1 MATII
6 SFTPMI
12 ILDRYPIFRNKEYVK
27 TPNGVQIGPIRV
39 PVANTYGP
47 EKGKINVEL
56 GSPFYVHL
64 HDLPEYTK
72 ICIAQTD
79 VDNEYDNIMNKAL
92 RSYKLH
98 RDKERAD
105 TRQKLLK
112 TAYKKRW
119 HVPHAPSRP
128 ATPDRKPRPK
138 SSLPP
143 KMDAIK
149 EVLEANTSN
158 GNNYESAEPKKPVDV
173 KRVTLSMDAPSM
185 SNSYIRRTQQTSQS
199 WYSQSCP
206 STSYLNSHMMRQYQS
221 SGSASPTS
229 SASSKS
235 YSGSGASTRASYSP
249 QLKKKTE
256 SSPKKRPESA
266 KTNYSYDGGIFVP
279 NKPKHDYFV
288 IHPDWVSE
296 AMSIQKLS
304 LKERRPVSRT
314 GTWPGR
320 RCKSAPPP
328 KLRNPITWDVINGE
342 DSKY

>member
-1 MATII
+1 MAT
-6 SFTPMI
+6 FV
-12 ILDRYPIFRNKEYVK
+12 LDHQYNTDKVIPIGTSMMELFPHSTLIASRGETTVT

-39 PVANTYGP
+39 PVANTY
-47 EKGKINVEL
+47 
-56 GSPFYVHL
+56 
-64 HDLPEYTK
+64 
-72 ICIAQTD
+72 D

-128 ATPDRKPRPK
+128 VTPDRKPRPK

-149 EVLEANTSN
+149 EVLEANTTN
-158 GNNYESAEPKKPVDV
+158 ESYDSTEPKKPVDV

-185 SNSYIRRTQQTSQS
+185 SNSFMRRNQTSQA
-199 WYSQSCP
+199 WYSHSCP

-221 SGSASPTS
+221 SGSASPS
-229 SASSKS
+229 SSTSSKS

-328 KLRNPITWDVINGE
+328 KLRNPITWDVVHGV
-342 DSKY
+342 DHKY

>member
-1 MATII
+1 MHEEGVIC
-6 SFTPMI
+6 
-12 ILDRYPIFRNKEYVK
+12 LR

-39 PVANTYGP
+39 PVANTY
-47 EKGKINVEL
+47 
-56 GSPFYVHL
+56 
-64 HDLPEYTK
+64 
-72 ICIAQTD
+72 D

-105 TRQKLLK
+105 NRQKLLK

-149 EVLEANTSN
+149 EVLEANTTN
-158 GNNYESAEPKKPVDV
+158 GSYDSSEPKKPVDV
-173 KRVTLSMDAPSM
+173 KRVTLSMDSPSM
-185 SNSYIRRTQQTSQS
+185 SNSYIRRNQQTSQS

-206 STSYLNSHMMRQYQS
+206 TTSYLNSHMMRQYQS
-221 SGSASPTS
+221 SGSASPSS

-235 YSGSGASTRASYSP
+235 YSGSGTSTRASYSP

-266 KTNYSYDGGIFVP
+266 RTNYSYDGGIFVP

-328 KLRNPITWDVINGE
+328 KLRNPITWDVAHGE
-342 DSKY
+342 DNKY